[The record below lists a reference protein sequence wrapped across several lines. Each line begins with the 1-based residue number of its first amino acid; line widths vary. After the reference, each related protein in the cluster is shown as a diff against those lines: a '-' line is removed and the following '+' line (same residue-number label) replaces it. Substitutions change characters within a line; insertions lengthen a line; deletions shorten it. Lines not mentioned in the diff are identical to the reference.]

1 MTKTDFVLE
10 SIGAVKGH
18 VKAKRNRQKFYLENS
33 NRIEKLSWDY
43 LKSYDFE
50 AEVINQTKIQK
61 RFDKIVNGKYSA
73 QYVSKLIGTKKY

>member
-10 SIGAVKGH
+10 SIGAIKGNI
-18 VKAKRNRQKFYLENS
+18 KAKRNRQKFYSENS

-50 AEVINQTKIQK
+50 AEVINQTKMQK

-73 QYVSKLIGTKKY
+73 QYVNKLINTKK